1 MYKLVILF
9 LPPFAW
15 ATFEQG
21 WQKFLGLAEQMPGL
35 RKEVVSDIDSLVFG
49 PPNLNYKKVHELYFD
64 SQEDL
69 ESALNSDEGQKAGQW
84 LHSFTQG
91 QFLLMIAKHME
102 AKPEEFKKEKQDSSA
117 QDDVPADEEIAQKGN
132 GG

>member
-21 WQKFLGLAEQMPGL
+21 WQKFLGMAEQMPGL
-35 RKEVVSDIDSLVFG
+35 RKEAVCDTDELVFG
-49 PPNLNYKKVHELYFD
+49 PKSMHFKKIHELYFD
-64 SQEDL
+64 SREDL
-69 ESALNSDEGQKAGQW
+69 DAALASEAGQKAGQW

-102 AKPEEFKKEKQDSSA
+102 ATPEEFKKVQD
-117 QDDVPADEEIAQKGN
+117 ADTPKGTL
-132 GG
+132 

>member
-21 WQKFLGLAEQMPGL
+21 WQKFLGMAEQMPGL
-35 RKEVVSDIDSLVFG
+35 RKEAVGDIDEMVFSQ
-49 PPNLNYKKVHELYFD
+49 PNMNFKKVHELYFD
-64 SQEDL
+64 SREALED
-69 ESALNSDEGQKAGQW
+69 ALTSEAGQKAGQW

-91 QFLLMIAKHME
+91 RFLLMIAKHME
-102 AKPEEFKKEKQDSSA
+102 ATPEQFKKISPKNSA
-117 QDDVPADEEIAQKGN
+117 SDG
-132 GG
+132 

>member
-9 LPPFAW
+9 LQPFAW
-15 ATFEQG
+15 ASFEQG

-35 RKEVVSDIDSLVFG
+35 RKEAVGDIEELVFG
-49 PPNLNYKKVHELYFD
+49 PPNINYKKVHELHFD
-64 SQEDL
+64 SRENL
-69 ESALNSDEGQKAGQW
+69 EAALNSEAGQKAGQW

-91 QFLLMIAKHME
+91 QFLLMVAHHME
-102 AKPEEFKKEKQDSSA
+102 AKPEEFKKQTKETEKSSSE
-117 QDDVPADEEIAQKGN
+117 Q

>member
-9 LPPFAW
+9 MKPFAW

-35 RKEVVSDIDSLVFG
+35 RKEVVSDMESLIFG
-49 PPNLNYKKVHELYFD
+49 PQALHYKKIHELYFD

-69 ESALNSDEGQKAGQW
+69 EAALNSEAGQKAGQW

-91 QFLLMIAKHME
+91 QFLLMTAKHME
-102 AKPEEFKKEKQDSSA
+102 ATPEQFKKKAQDSSA
-117 QDDVPADEEIAQKGN
+117 PAAKD
-132 GG
+132 GGKEAT

>member
-21 WQKFLGLAEQMPGL
+21 WQKFLGMAEQMPGL
-35 RKEVVSDIDSLVFG
+35 RKESVGDIEQLVFG
-49 PPNLNYKKVHELYFD
+49 TQNITYKKIHELYFD
-64 SQEDL
+64 SREAL
-69 ESALNSDEGQKAGQW
+69 EEALKSEAGQKAGQW

-91 QFLLMIAKHME
+91 RFLLMVAKHME
-102 AKPEEFKKEKQDSSA
+102 ATPEQFKKVD
-117 QDDVPADEEIAQKGN
+117 QKNPSPGD
-132 GG
+132 GVAA

>member
-21 WQKFLGLAEQMPGL
+21 WQKFLGMAEQMPGL
-35 RKEVVSDIDSLVFG
+35 RKEVVGDTDELVFG
-49 PPNLNYKKVHELYFD
+49 PKSMHFKKIHELYFD
-64 SQEDL
+64 SREDL
-69 ESALNSDEGQKAGQW
+69 DAALNSEAGQKAGQW

-102 AKPEEFKKEKQDSSA
+102 ATPEEFKKKASA
-117 QDDVPADEEIAQKGN
+117 QGGGDAAEESAHKGYN
-132 GG
+132 G

>member
-15 ATFEQG
+15 ATFEKG

-35 RKEVVSDIDSLVFG
+35 RKEVVGDNEELVFG
-49 PPNLNYKKVHELYFD
+49 PSTLNYKKIHELYFD
-64 SQEDL
+64 SREEL
-69 ESALNSDEGQKAGQW
+69 EAALNSEAGQKAGQW

-91 QFLLMIAKHME
+91 QFLSMIAKHME
-102 AKPEEFKKEKQDSSA
+102 ATPEEFKKQTQES
-117 QDDVPADEEIAQKGN
+117 EESP
-132 GG
+132 

>member
-35 RKEVVSDIDSLVFG
+35 RKEIVSDIDSLVFG
-49 PPNLNYKKVHELYFD
+49 PPNMNYKKIHELFFD

-69 ESALNSDEGQKAGQW
+69 DAALNSEAGQKAGQW

-91 QFLLMIAKHME
+91 QFLLMTAKHME
-102 AKPEEFKKEKQDSSA
+102 ATPEQFKKQEGKDGSA
-117 QDDVPADEEIAQKGN
+117 PGGVTAAEETAPN
-132 GG
+132 E